1 MTAAVTEEVLSHDA
15 VAAGEDSLSNA
26 RTEEVAADDVTAT
39 FEGVAPLVGEPLSEV
54 GNLTAPVLTAPLVVA
69 PTPTPPEVGA
79 PKTLRGS
86 SRNAGKVDEH
96 ILRKTERL
104 ARK

>member
-1 MTAAVTEEVLSHDA
+1 MM
-15 VAAGEDSLSNA
+15 SLLLLRGSPHLW
-26 RTEEVAADDVTAT
+26 
-39 FEGVAPLVGEPLSEV
+39 GPPSEV
-54 GNLTAPVLTAPLVVA
+54 GNLTVPVLTAPLVVA

-79 PKTLRGS
+79 PKTLRRS